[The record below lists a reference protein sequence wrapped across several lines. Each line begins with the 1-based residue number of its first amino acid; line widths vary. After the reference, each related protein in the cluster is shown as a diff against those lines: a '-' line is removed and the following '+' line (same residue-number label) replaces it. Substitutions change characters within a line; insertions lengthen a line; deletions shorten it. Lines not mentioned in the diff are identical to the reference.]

1 VGRINI
7 EFTVLYI
14 RLRQRGE
21 RIPPGDCNGDGVT
34 HVVAARIAVAVCDD
48 GEAIDIDLLAI
59 ADLEERLENVDAGW
73 ATIRYGFET
82 ARSRNRVVLA
92 EPRLMSWLAAFEA
105 QLFGS

>member
-1 VGRINI
+1 MGRINI

-34 HVVAARIAVAVCDD
+34 HVAARIAVAVCDD
-48 GEAIDIDLLAI
+48 GGAIDIDLLAI
-59 ADLEERLENVDAGW
+59 ASLEERLEIVDAGW

-82 ARSRNRVVLA
+82 ARSSNRVALAKTSLGVLA
-92 EPRLMSWLAAFEA
+92 CRT
-105 QLFGS
+105 